1 MKTTVRRRNK
11 KRLKSSKGAKRNVNN
26 RSKAVTKQR
35 DYPIA
40 ETLHWVAEGEKLL
53 RMWGAIKSPAAKR
66 VSSGVAKVLTLL
78 ETINEIR
85 KM

>member
-1 MKTTVRRRNK
+1 MKNTSGRGK
-11 KRLKSSKGAKRNVNN
+11 KKKSSKDTARIVSTP
-26 RSKAVTKQR
+26 SKALTKQR

-40 ETLHWVAEGEKLL
+40 ETIRWVADGEKLL
-53 RMWGAIKSPAAKR
+53 RMWGAIKSPTAKR
-66 VSSGVAKVLTLL
+66 ISSHVAKVLPLL

>member
-1 MKTTVRRRNK
+1 MKKTSRRGKNK
-11 KRLKSSKGAKRNVNN
+11 KSLKDGRGNVSSRP
-26 RSKAVTKQR
+26 KAVGKQR

-40 ETLHWVAEGEKLL
+40 ETIRWVADGEKLL
-53 RMWGAIKSPAAKR
+53 RMWGAIKSPTAKR
-66 VSSGVAKVLTLL
+66 ISSHVAKVLPLL

>member
-1 MKTTVRRRNK
+1 MKTTTRRRK
-11 KRLKSSKGAKRNVNN
+11 KRSQSSRGTKRNVTTSSRALTN
-26 RSKAVTKQR
+26 QR

-40 ETLHWVAEGEKLL
+40 ETIRWVADGEKLL
-53 RMWGAIKSPAAKR
+53 RMWGAIKSPTAKR
-66 VSSGVAKVLTLL
+66 ISSHVAKVLPLL

>member
-1 MKTTVRRRNK
+1 MKTTTRRRNK
-11 KRLKSSKGAKRNVNN
+11 KRLKSSKGTKP
-26 RSKAVTKQR
+26 KALTKQR

-40 ETLHWVAEGEKLL
+40 ETIRWVADGEKLL
-53 RMWGAIKSPAAKR
+53 RMWGAIKSPTAKR
-66 VSSGVAKVLTLL
+66 ISSHVAKVLPLL

>member
-1 MKTTVRRRNK
+1 MKNTSGRGK
-11 KRLKSSKGAKRNVNN
+11 KKKSSKDTARNVSTP
-26 RSKAVTKQR
+26 SKALTKQR

-40 ETLHWVAEGEKLL
+40 ETIRWVADGEKLL
-53 RMWGAIKSPAAKR
+53 RMWGAIKSPTAKR
-66 VSSGVAKVLTLL
+66 ISSHVAKVLPLL

>member
-1 MKTTVRRRNK
+1 MK
-11 KRLKSSKGAKRNVNN
+11 KRSKSSKGTKLKVTTPSTAVAK
-26 RSKAVTKQR
+26 R

-40 ETLHWVAEGEKLL
+40 ETIRWVADGEKLL
-53 RMWGAIKSPAAKR
+53 RMWGAIKSPTAKR
-66 VSSGVAKVLTLL
+66 ISSHVAKVLPLL